1 MNGARLRRRWRVN
14 VDVSAALN
22 LVGSLLRYFSLA
34 FLFPAVVAVL
44 HGETPVPFLAATA
57 VTAGVGV
64 GIGALTQGREH
75 VGIREGFLVVSLTWL
90 LGAAA
95 VSLPYV
101 FSAEVQLDRPID
113 ALFEAMSGMTTTGA
127 TVLVDYEAVDRSL
140 MLWRQ
145 FSQWLGGMGIVV
157 LALAVLPRLRVG
169 GRQLMES
176 ETPGPDLDPLAETIR
191 HTARRLWLLYVS
203 LTAILAAIL
212 AIFGWTGIDPRM
224 DFYEAVAYAFS
235 TLPTGGFGTD
245 PRSAELFAPAS
256 QWVLALFMVIGGA
269 NFALLYAAFVRGRP
283 RVLVRDEELR
293 LYVTVLGLASALIA
307 YLLWDGGLFAGEEA
321 VRHGAFQTI
330 SVMTTT
336 GFASTDYTTWLAVIP
351 AAALLLVILMF
362 AGASAGSTSGSIKVA
377 RHLVI
382 GRVLRRELDQ
392 TMHPEY
398 VSPVRLNRR
407 PVDDRTVRAVITF
420 VLIYVGL
427 FVVGSIVL
435 LADAHRTGLELS
447 PFEAL
452 AASASALGN
461 FGPAFGFAG
470 PMGSFAPFSDLSK
483 TIMIALMWIGRL
495 EIVPVVALL
504 TRAYWRA

>member
-1 MNGARLRRRWRVN
+1 MKEGRLLPRLAVN
-14 VDVSAALN
+14 VDVSASLN
-22 LVGSLLRYFSLA
+22 LVGTLLRYFSLA
-34 FLFPAVVAVL
+34 FVFPTIVALL
-44 HGETPVPFLAATA
+44 HSETPVPFLAAIG
-57 VTAGVGV
+57 VTAGAGV
-64 GIGALTQGREH
+64 AIGALTQGAEH
-75 VGIREGFLVVSLTWL
+75 VGVREGFLVVSLTWF
-90 LGAAA
+90 LGAVA

-101 FSAEVQLDRPID
+101 FSSEVQLDHPID

-127 TVLVDYEAVDRSL
+127 SVLVDYESVDRSL

-145 FSQWLGGMGIVV
+145 FSQWIGGMGIVV

-176 ETPGPDLDPLAETIR
+176 ETPGPDIDPLSATIR
-191 HTARRLWLLYVS
+191 LTARRLWRLYVA
-203 LTAILAAIL
+203 LTAVLAAIL

-245 PRSAELFAPAS
+245 PRSAEIFAPAS
-256 QWVLALFMVIGGA
+256 QWVLALFMTIGGI
-269 NFALLYAAFVRGRP
+269 NFALLYAALVRRRP
-283 RVLVRDEELR
+283 RAVVRDEELR
-293 LYVTVLGLASALIA
+293 LYVALLALGSALIT
-307 YLLWDGGLFAGEEA
+307 YLLWDAGLFVGEEA
-321 VRHGAFQTI
+321 IRHAVFQTV

-336 GFASTDYTTWLAVIP
+336 GFASTDYAVWLPVVP
-351 AAALLLVILMF
+351 AAAMILVLLMF

-377 RHLVI
+377 RHLVV
-382 GRVLRRELDQ
+382 GRILRRELDQ

-398 VSPVRLNRR
+398 VAPIRLNRLT
-407 PVDDRTVRAVITF
+407 VDERAVRAVITF

-427 FVVGSIVL
+427 FVAGSILL

-452 AASASALGN
+452 SASASALGN
-461 FGPAFGFAG
+461 IGPAFGFAG
-470 PMGSFAPFSDLSK
+470 PMGSFAPFSDVSK

-495 EIVPVVALL
+495 EIVPVVALA

>member
-1 MNGARLRRRWRVN
+1 MKGARLRRGMRTN
-14 VDVSAALN
+14 VDVSATLN

-34 FLFPAVVAVL
+34 FVFPTVVALL
-44 HGETPVPFLAATA
+44 HSETPVPFLAATA
-57 VTAGVGV
+57 LTAGVGV
-64 GIGALTQGREH
+64 GIGALTQGGEH
-75 VGIREGFLVVSLTWL
+75 VGLREGFLVVSLTWL
-90 LGAAA
+90 LGAVA
-95 VSLPYV
+95 VSLPYI
-101 FSAEVQLDRPID
+101 FSTEVQLDHPVD

-127 TVLVDYEAVDRSL
+127 TVLVDYETVDRSL

-145 FSQWLGGMGIVV
+145 FSQWIGGMGIVV

-176 ETPGPDLDPLAETIR
+176 ETPGPDIDPLAATIR

-203 LTAILAAIL
+203 LTALLAAIL
-212 AIFGWTGIDPRM
+212 AILGWTGIDPRM
-224 DFYEAVAYAFS
+224 NFYEAVAYAFS

-245 PRSAELFAPAS
+245 ARSAEIFAPAS
-256 QWVLALFMVIGGA
+256 QWVLALFMMIGGI
-269 NFALLYAAFVRGRP
+269 NFALLYGAFVRRRP
-283 RVLVRDEELR
+283 QAVVRDEELR
-293 LYVTVLGLASALIA
+293 LYLTFLALGSALIA
-307 YLLWDGGLFAGEEA
+307 VLLWDAGLFVGEEA
-321 VRHGAFQTI
+321 IRHAVFQTI

-336 GFASTDYTTWLAVIP
+336 GFASTDYATWLPVVP
-351 AAALLLVILMF
+351 AAATLLVLLMF
-362 AGASAGSTSGSIKVA
+362 VGASAGSTSGSIKVA

-392 TMHPEY
+392 TIHPEY
-398 VSPVRLNRR
+398 VSPVRLNRISLDER
-407 PVDDRTVRAVITF
+407 AVRAVIAF

-427 FVVGSIVL
+427 FVVGSIAL
-435 LADAHRTGLELS
+435 LADAHRTELELS

-461 FGPAFGFAG
+461 IGPAFGFAG
-470 PMGSFAPFSDLSK
+470 PMGSFAPFSDVSK

-495 EIVPVVALL
+495 EIVPVIALL

>member
-1 MNGARLRRRWRVN
+1 MPRARFRRALRVN
-14 VDVSAALN
+14 VDVSGALN

-34 FLFPAVVAVL
+34 FVFPTVVAVL

-57 VTAGVGV
+57 VTAAAGVL
-64 GIGALTQGREH
+64 IGALTQGREH
-75 VGIREGFLVVSLTWL
+75 VGVREGFLVVSLTWL
-90 LGAAA
+90 LGAIA

-101 FSAEVQLDRPID
+101 FSSEVQLDHPID

-127 TVLVDYEAVDRSL
+127 SVLVDYETVDRSL

-145 FSQWLGGMGIVV
+145 FSQWIGGMGIVV

-169 GRQLMES
+169 GRQLLES
-176 ETPGPDLDPLAETIR
+176 ETPGPDIDPLAASIR

-203 LTAILAAIL
+203 LTAVLAAVL
-212 AIFGWTGIDPRM
+212 AIYGWTGIDPRM

-245 PRSAELFAPAS
+245 ARSAEIFAPAS
-256 QWVLALFMVIGGA
+256 QWTLALFMTIGGI
-269 NFALLYAAFVRGRP
+269 NFALLYGAFVRRRP
-283 RVLVRDEELR
+283 RAVTRDEELR
-293 LYVTVLGLASALIA
+293 LYLTLLALATALMA
-307 YLLWDGGLFAGEEA
+307 YLLWDVGLFAGEEA
-321 VRHGAFQTI
+321 IRHAAFQTI

-336 GFASTDYTTWLAVIP
+336 GFASTDYAAWLPVIP
-351 AAALLLVILMF
+351 AAAVVLVLLMF
-362 AGASAGSTSGSIKVA
+362 VGASAGSTSGSVKVA

-398 VSPVRLNRR
+398 VSPIRLNRLT
-407 PVDDRTVRAVITF
+407 VDERAVRAVIAF
-420 VLIYVGL
+420 VLIYVGI

-461 FGPAFGFAG
+461 IGPAFGFAG

-483 TIMIALMWIGRL
+483 TILIVLMWAGRL

>member
-1 MNGARLRRRWRVN
+1 MTGARLRRRLRVN

-22 LVGSLLRYFSLA
+22 LVGALLRYFSVA
-34 FLFPAVVAVL
+34 FVFPTAVAVL
-44 HGETPVPFLAATA
+44 HSETPVPFLAAAAITA
-57 VTAGVGV
+57 GAGVGL
-64 GIGALTQGREH
+64 GALTRGREH
-75 VGIREGFLVVSLTWL
+75 VGVREGFLVVSLTWL
-90 LGAAA
+90 LGAIA

-101 FSAEVQLDRPID
+101 FSTEVQLDHPVD

-127 TVLVDYEAVDRSL
+127 TVIVDYESVDRSL

-157 LALAVLPRLRVG
+157 LALAILPRLRVG

-176 ETPGPDLDPLAETIR
+176 ETPGPDIDPLAASIR
-191 HTARRLWLLYVS
+191 HTARRLWVLYVS
-203 LTAILAAIL
+203 LTGVLAAIL
-212 AIFGWTGIDPRM
+212 AIFGWTGVDPRM

-245 PRSAELFAPAS
+245 PRSAEIFAPAS
-256 QWVLALFMVIGGA
+256 QWVLALFMMIGGI
-269 NFALLYAAFVRGRP
+269 NFALLYGAFVRRRP
-283 RVLVRDEELR
+283 RAVARDEELR
-293 LYVTVLGLASALIA
+293 LYVTLLALASALIA
-307 YLLWDGGLFAGEEA
+307 YLLWDEGLFVGEEA
-321 VRHGAFQTI
+321 IRHAVFQVI

-336 GFASTDYTTWLAVIP
+336 GFASTDYATWLPVIP
-351 AAALLLVILMF
+351 AAALILVLLMF
-362 AGASAGSTSGSIKVA
+362 VGASAGSTSGSIKVA

-382 GRVLRRELDQ
+382 GRVLHRELDQ

-398 VSPVRLNRR
+398 VSPVRLNRLS
-407 PVDDRTVRAVITF
+407 VDERGVRAVITF

-427 FVVGSIVL
+427 FVLGTILL

-447 PFEAL
+447 PFGAL

-461 FGPAFGFAG
+461 IGPAFGFAG

-483 TIMIALMWIGRL
+483 TIMIALMWVGRL
-495 EIVPVVALL
+495 EIIPVVALL

>member
-1 MNGARLRRRWRVN
+1 MKGARLRRRVRVN
-14 VDVSAALN
+14 VDVGAALN

-34 FLFPAVVAVL
+34 FVFPTVVAIL
-44 HGETPVPFLAATA
+44 HSETPVPFLAATA
-57 VTAGVGV
+57 ITAGTGV
-64 GIGALTQGREH
+64 AIGALTKGREH
-75 VGIREGFLVVSLTWL
+75 VGVREGFLVVSLTWL

-101 FSAEVQLDRPID
+101 FSSEVQLDHPVD

-127 TVLVDYEAVDRSL
+127 TVLVEYETVDRSL

-145 FSQWLGGMGIVV
+145 FSQWIGGMGIVV

-176 ETPGPDLDPLAETIR
+176 ETPGPDIDPLAATIR

-203 LTAILAAIL
+203 LTAVLAAIL

-245 PRSAELFAPAS
+245 ARSAEIFAPAS
-256 QWVLALFMVIGGA
+256 QWVLALFMMIGGI
-269 NFALLYAAFVRGRP
+269 NFALLYGGFVRRRP
-283 RVLVRDEELR
+283 RAVARDEELR
-293 LYVTVLGLASALIA
+293 LYLTLLAVAAALIT
-307 YLLWDGGLFAGEEA
+307 YLLWDAGLFAGEEA
-321 VRHGAFQTI
+321 IRHAVFQTI

-336 GFASTDYTTWLAVIP
+336 GFASTDYATWLPVIP
-351 AAALLLVILMF
+351 AAAMILVLLMF
-362 AGASAGSTSGSIKVA
+362 VGASAGSTSGSIKVG
-377 RHLVI
+377 RHLVV

-398 VSPVRLNRR
+398 VAPVRLNRASIDER
-407 PVDDRTVRAVITF
+407 AARAVIAF

-427 FVVGSIVL
+427 FVVASIAL
-435 LADAHRTGLELS
+435 LADAHRTGLELT

-461 FGPAFGFAG
+461 IGPAFGFAG
-470 PMGSFAPFSDLSK
+470 PMGSFAPFSDVSK
-483 TIMIALMWIGRL
+483 SIMIALMWIGRL
-495 EIVPVVALL
+495 EIVPVAALA